1 MIEDGA
7 LMFDNPSSLA
17 IAAGT
22 QASANT
28 LDLGTGR
35 DLGVDTDL
43 EFMAN
48 VSTTFTSG
56 GAGTLQW
63 SLQGS
68 VDNSAW
74 TTMVSSRAFAL
85 AELVAGANL
94 DSIKL
99 PRVSG
104 SQAVPRYLR
113 VLWTVGTATMTAG
126 AVIAGLVRDRQKNI
140 AYPPGVTVSN

>member
-1 MIEDGA
+1 MILDGA
-7 LMFDNPSSLA
+7 LMFDNPSTLA

-28 LDLGTGR
+28 LDLSTGR
-35 DLGVDTDL
+35 DLGIGHEI
-43 EFMAN
+43 EFEAA
-48 VSTTFTSG
+48 VITTFTSG

-74 TTMVSSRAFAL
+74 TTMASSRAFAL

-94 DSIKL
+94 DSISL
-99 PRVSG
+99 PRTSG

-113 VLWTVGTATMTAG
+113 VLWTVGGATMTAG
-126 AVIAGLVRDRQKNI
+126 AVQAGLLLDRPKNI
-140 AYPPGVTVSN
+140 AYPPGVTITN